1 MSKNICS
8 SCVHFGR
15 CKWLIGAQAGDECD
29 WLPSRYVA
37 AAECERAA
45 ECPECGSDATHKT
58 NDDPVTGSE
67 EWNCSMCGH
76 YFTDPLSY
84 VIGVPVWNAQGERR
98 PM

>member
-37 AAECERAA
+37 AAECERTAK
-45 ECPECGSDATHKT
+45 CPKCGSDATQT

-67 EWNCSMCGH
+67 EWYCSMCDH
-76 YFTDPLSY
+76 YFTDPPIRY
-84 VIGVPVWNAQGERR
+84 VIRAPVWNAQGERSQA
-98 PM
+98 